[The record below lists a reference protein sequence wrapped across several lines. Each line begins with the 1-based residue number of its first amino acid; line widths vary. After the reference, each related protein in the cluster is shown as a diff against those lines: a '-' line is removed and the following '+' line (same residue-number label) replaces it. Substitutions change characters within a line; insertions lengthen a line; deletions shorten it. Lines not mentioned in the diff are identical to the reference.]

1 MGVGYKIWNAASTL
15 GRAFGRSGPR
25 VKYFLCG
32 IVWLSPM
39 LVFLSMNA
47 CSPPSTE
54 TSGSLSSQTAAVTLR
69 LAIPNP
75 PGDELTLN
83 AEQFAAA
90 VTRKTHGTYKVRVFP
105 GETMVKVPETYDAVR
120 QGAVEM
126 SVVGMGIFEGLHPA
140 LAEYPMSYD
149 GIDANV
155 AATKPLVELFS
166 REIFEKFLNM
176 KGLASYTTGAQEL
189 ISKRPVKTLEDWK
202 GLLVGTG
209 NPQGSML
216 ATALGAAP
224 VTIFWTDF
232 YSGLSKGT
240 VDAALNSMRSDVV
253 YKLTDSARYVTLFYA
268 QPTFLSFNV
277 NLDVWKKMP
286 PSVRQ
291 IVLEESQSACDA
303 MNAYQTKAW
312 KETDRKALTDLGA
325 QIYDVPKAERDRWK
339 SVVQPHTDR
348 KIAALGDLG
357 VKIKQIMDRANR
369 MQH

>member
-1 MGVGYKIWNAASTL
+1 VIKNKYLLFSLIWICLASIFFST
-15 GRAFGRSGPR
+15 AS
-25 VKYFLCG
+25 CSSSSTQTTT
-32 IVWLSPM
+32 SPA
-39 LVFLSMNA
+39 LQPA
-47 CSPPSTE
+47 GT
-54 TSGSLSSQTAAVTLR
+54 VTVR

-75 PGDELTLN
+75 PGDELSLN
-83 AEQFAAA
+83 AEKFAAA
-90 VTRKTHGTYKVRVFP
+90 VTQRTQGAYKVRVFS

-120 QGAVEM
+120 QGSVEM
-126 SVVGMGIFEGLHPA
+126 SVVGIGIFEGLHPG

-149 GIDANV
+149 SIDANV

-189 ISKRPVKTLEDWK
+189 ISKKPVKTLEDWK
-202 GLLVGTG
+202 GLLIGTG

-240 VDAALNSMRSDVV
+240 VDGALNSMRSDVV
-253 YKLTDSARYVTLFYA
+253 YKLTDTAEYVTLFYG
-268 QPTFLSFNV
+268 QPTFLSYNI

-286 PSVRQ
+286 SSIRS
-291 IVLEESQSACDA
+291 IFLEEAQKACDE
-303 MNAYQTKAW
+303 MNAYQTRAW
-312 KETDRKALTDLGA
+312 KETDRKRLVDLGA
-325 QIYDVPKAERDRWK
+325 KIYDIPKAERTRWK
-339 SVVQPHTDR
+339 SVVQPFVDK

-357 VKIKQIMDRANR
+357 IEIKQIMDRANSE
-369 MQH
+369 HP